1 MCEFCDANSKGEILS
16 GKPVRTFEWQK
27 TAGYKA
33 PKKRNDFLEM
43 FILKLKNDKK
53 AGLMVDNGYGCR
65 YVDIDYCMFC
75 RKEARR
81 VKHITLKEM
90 FEILIDCII
99 NQKEQPTFYYKRE
112 NEYIIIQEVDL
123 MDSRFRTTDGDFSE
137 YEWEL
142 EKSTIYVEE

>member
-33 PKKRNDFLEM
+33 PEKRNDFLEM

-75 RKEARR
+75 RKETGINDKR
-81 VKHITLKEM
+81 
-90 FEILIDCII
+90 IL
-99 NQKEQPTFYYKRE
+99 
-112 NEYIIIQEVDL
+112 
-123 MDSRFRTTDGDFSE
+123 
-137 YEWEL
+137 
-142 EKSTIYVEE
+142 